1 VTIAFLDSG
10 EYQVNSPLLLFGK
23 PVTAKVEGKEVPAR
37 LIASGSWELEGNR
50 IRVRISQTNQPN
62 VKFEEP
68 FEYKVLSNTNKKLEL
83 EQQNGE
89 ILALFREE

>member
-1 VTIAFLDSG
+1 MAFLESG

-23 PVTAKVEGKEVPAR
+23 PVTAKVEGKQVHAR
-37 LIASGSWELEGNR
+37 LIASGSWELEGSR
-50 IRVRISQTNQPN
+50 LRVRITQTNQPS

-68 FEYKVLSNTNKKLEL
+68 YEYKVVSNTDKKLEL

-89 ILALFREE
+89 ALALFREE

>member
-1 VTIAFLDSG
+1 MAFLESG
-10 EYQVNSPLLLFGK
+10 EYQFNSPLLLFGK

-50 IRVRISQTNQPN
+50 LRVRITQTNQPS

-68 FEYKVLSNTNKKLEL
+68 YEYKVISNTDRKLEL
-83 EQQNGE
+83 EQQNRE
-89 ILALFREE
+89 VLALFREE

>member
-1 VTIAFLDSG
+1 MAFLESG

-23 PVTAKVEGKEVPAR
+23 PVTAKVEGKEAPAR

-50 IRVRISQTNQPN
+50 LRVRITQTNQPSI
-62 VKFEEP
+62 KFEEP
-68 FEYKVLSNTNKKLEL
+68 YEYKVISNTDKKLEL

-89 ILALFREE
+89 VLALFREE